1 MPLTTRYVGLALMIL
16 GLASY
21 WLTGRTSLTA
31 LIPSFIGIV
40 FTLLA
45 LLAQRESLR
54 RHMMHAAVAL
64 ALIGALGVL
73 ARAVPAAVGGDLMRP
88 AVLSQLATAAVL
100 LFYVRAGVQS
110 FIAARRA
117 RQTQP

>member
-1 MPLTTRYVGLALMIL
+1 MPLTTRYVGLVLMIL

-31 LIPSFIGIV
+31 LIPSFIGIL
-40 FTLLA
+40 FTVLA

-73 ARAVPAAVGGDLMRP
+73 ARAVPAVIAGDAMRP

-110 FIAARRA
+110 FIAARRD
-117 RQTQP
+117 RKI

>member
-1 MPLTTRYVGLALMIL
+1 MPLTPRYVGRALMIL
-16 GLASY
+16 GLASH
-21 WLTGRTSLTA
+21 WLTVRPSLTA
-31 LIPSFIGIV
+31 LIPSCIGIV

-45 LLAQRESLR
+45 LLAQRESLP

-73 ARAVPAAVGGDLMRP
+73 ARAVPAAIAGDAMRP

-110 FIAARRA
+110 FIAARRD
-117 RQTQP
+117 RKI